1 MSRVLPAAFLSALL
15 AAGCF
20 RGPPPGPIPQDP
32 ADDAVSTGDRPVT
45 GDAYPHLLL
54 GNPSKATEDPKE
66 KDNFLVEK
74 PYFALSYNSAK
85 GTPNWVSWRVTKADL
100 GDAPRKLQFDP
111 DADLPKGF
119 RHVQHRDYNGSGFD
133 RGHLCP
139 HSDRAADKDMRYATF
154 VMSNVVPQAPKLNQ
168 KAWAAEEEY
177 LRTLVRKGHRLYVVA
192 GPAGQGGVGKDG
204 PKDEIAGGRVTVPA
218 ECWKV
223 AVVLSAEHRDDDPA
237 DDLRYVT
244 RRTRVIAVVMPND
257 EEKVRTSWAG
267 YRVSVKHVE
276 RLTGYTFFDRL
287 PKDVAEALKDK
298 VDDDHISPPRK
309 GRGDD

>member
-1 MSRVLPAAFLSALL
+1 MSRLLPAVLLATLL

-32 ADDAVSTGDRPVT
+32 TDEPASTGERSAAGP
-45 GDAYPHLLL
+45 YPHLLL
-54 GNPSKATEDPKE
+54 GNPTRASEDPGE
-66 KDNFLVEK
+66 KDNYLEKK
-74 PYFALSYNSAK
+74 PYFALSYNSSK

-111 DADLPKGF
+111 DTDLPRGF
-119 RHVQHRDYNGSGFD
+119 RHVAHKDYNGSGFD
-133 RGHLCP
+133 RGHMCP
-139 HSDRAADKDMRYATF
+139 HSDRAADKDMSYATF
-154 VMSNVVPQAPKLNQ
+154 VMSNVVPQAPRLNQ

-192 GPAGQGGVGKDG
+192 GPAGKGGVGKDG
-204 PKDEIAGGRVTVPA
+204 PRDEIGGGKVVVPA

-223 AVVLSAEHRDDDPA
+223 AVVLSAEHKDDDPA
-237 DDLRYVT
+237 DDLKHVT

-257 EEKVRTSWAG
+257 EEKVRTTWAG
-267 YRVSVKHVE
+267 YRVSVKHIE

-287 PKDVAEALKDK
+287 PPDVAEALKDQA
-298 VDDDHISPPRK
+298 DDDHIPPPRK
-309 GRGDD
+309 GRGGE